1 MSRPQP
7 PKVTVRFAD
16 GQRTF
21 APGQDVVVG
30 RHVRADVRLP
40 HLGVS
45 RAHMVLRYLDG
56 RWVAI
61 DNESMNGVYVHGQR
75 VRSVDIRPGQ
85 TINVGNA
92 NGPLLAFDL
101 EAPVGRPPD
110 NLQSPVGQ
118 RPPVENRTEIVKRP
132 NVRSR
137 VLRPGAPAAPPGA
150 TLIGSAP
157 DNDII
162 IHDVLVS
169 GHHAFLVLTQQGVQ
183 ITDAHS
189 TNGTYVNGQRVKEA
203 ILRNGDVVTIGNSD
217 MVFANGTLARR
228 TEPAAETGGLKVN
241 SVSLTVDGTHTLLD
255 RISFSAGPG
264 KLTALIGPSGSGK
277 STLLKVIEGG
287 VRPTSGTVSFEQHDV
302 HSAYA
307 SMRTRIGMV
316 PQDDVV
322 HPQLTVNQAL
332 GYAAELRMSPD
343 ATKAARQQ
351 VIAQVLQE
359 LEMTKHAETRVDKLS
374 GGQRKRAS
382 VALELLT
389 SPSLLILDE
398 PTTGLDPVL
407 DQQVM
412 FMLRSLAD
420 AGRVVVVVTHSLTF
434 LDVCDQVVMLAPGG
448 KTAYCGPPSGI
459 EAAMGTKDWADIFE
473 RVAADPDGSQQ
484 RYLARAGRAADAP
497 PQVAPNEPAAQGKT
511 LRTGVYRQLSTMAR
525 RQMRL
530 ILADRGYFIFLCLLP
545 FLVALLPLTAQGDNA
560 FQKPPPTDHP
570 QVAITVLVFMNLGAF
585 FMGTALTVR
594 ELVGERPIFLREQAA
609 GLSTSAYIAAKVA
622 VFSAAAVIQSAVLV
636 AIVVLIKGAPPS
648 ASVLGN
654 GTLELF
660 VGVAATCVAA
670 AMLGLLVSSF
680 AGTSN
685 QVLPLTVVTLMVQ
698 VVLAGGFIP
707 VTGRGLDIPSWL
719 VPSRWGLAATASTVD
734 LGKIT
739 PKAADSHFDHNW
751 KAWGFDILMLF
762 VLSTVYLIITRWKI
776 RLKLGGL
783 QKR

>member
-61 DNESMNGVYVHGQR
+61 DNESMNGVYVGGQR

-92 NGPLLAFDL
+92 NGPVLAFDL
-101 EAPVGRPPD
+101 EAPVGPAPD
-110 NLQSPVGQ
+110 NLQ
-118 RPPVENRTEIVKRP
+118 RPAGGPAVENRTEIVKRP
-132 NVRSR
+132 NAVSR

-169 GHHAFLVLTQQGVQ
+169 GHHAFLVLVPQGVQ
-183 ITDAHS
+183 ITDANS

-203 ILRNGDVVTIGNSD
+203 ILHNGDVVTIGNSD

-241 SVSLTVDGTHTLLD
+241 SVSLTVDGNHTLLD

-287 VRPTSGTVSFEQHDV
+287 VRPTGGTVSFEQHDV
-302 HSAYA
+302 HNAYA

-322 HPQLTVNQAL
+322 HPQLTVTEAL

-351 VIAQVLQE
+351 VIAQVLEE

-484 RYLARAGRAADAP
+484 RFFAAAGRAAEAP
-497 PQVAPNEPAAQGKT
+497 PQVVANEPAAQGKT
-511 LRTGVYRQLSTMAR
+511 LRTGVWRQLSTMAR
-525 RQMRL
+525 RQIRL
-530 ILADRGYFIFLCLLP
+530 IRSDRGYFIFLCLLP
-545 FLVALLPLTAQGDNA
+545 FLVALLPITAQGDSG
-560 FQKPPPTDHP
+560 FEKPPPDSTTP
-570 QVAITVLVFMNLGAF
+570 NVAITVIVFMNLGAF

-609 GLSTSAYIAAKVA
+609 GLSTSAYLAAKVA

-636 AIVVLIKGAPPS
+636 AIVVIVKGAPPS
-648 ASVLGN
+648 ASMLGN
-654 GTLELF
+654 GTFELF
-660 VGVAATCVAA
+660 VGVAATCVAS
-670 AMLGLLVSSF
+670 AMLGLLVSSM
-680 AGTSN
+680 AQTSN

-707 VTGRGLDIPSWL
+707 VTGRSLDIPSWF

-734 LGKIT
+734 LRSLI
-739 PKAADSHFDHNW
+739 PKAGDSHFDHTW

-762 VLSTVYLIITRWKI
+762 VLSAAYLSFTRWKI
-776 RLKLGGL
+776 RLRLGGL